1 MDVKMERN
9 IYFPRMNNE
18 EYWNR
23 RLGTIV
29 STDAAGAQVDI
40 NIMDDTYGVL
50 HNNGDGVN
58 DGRAGFLL
66 LCGAIVLFM
75 SLPGLALYYSG
86 MVRVQNVLATVMQT
100 FSIVCLITVLWLCF
114 GYTLAFAPIG
124 AKSSFQHDNPFF
136 GGGERLFLQGMTIHT
151 KHTLASTVPET
162 IFCFYQLT
170 FAVITAALICG
181 SFADR
186 MKFGPMLIFM
196 GLWHI
201 VVYCPIAHSVWHQ
214 QGFLFQAGALDF
226 AGGNVVHIASG
237 VSGLVSSI
245 VIGNRRGFGKQ
256 RFEPHNILLTFMGTC
271 MLWVGWMGFNA
282 GSGISG
288 NFDMTL
294 AGNACLTTQIS
305 AATGAM
311 SWMLLE
317 WAIRKQPSVLGMVNG
332 AVAGLVVITPGA
344 GFVDMTGAFIIG
356 LVGGPLCYLGAQVK
370 HYIGI
375 DDALD
380 AFGVHAVGGI
390 IGGIAVG
397 FFANPINYSLGK
409 GVYYFGV
416 KDGGH
421 QLAMQLYAII
431 TSILW
436 SGGITFILLKA
447 IDLTIGLR
455 VAAEDEDAGLDV
467 SIHGETIDVHSA
479 DRVAK
484 VKEQELDSKWAEARV
499 RDELNDSTS
508 GKVVP
513 NDAP

>member
-1 MDVKMERN
+1 MAFVSPDK
-9 IYFPRMNNE
+9 YFPRMNNE
-18 EYWNR
+18 QFHSQFHRN
-23 RLGTIV
+23 LL
-29 STDAAGAQVDI
+29 DDGAT
-40 NIMDDTYGVL
+40 IMDDTYGVL
-50 HNNGDGVN
+50 HNAGDANN
-58 DGRAGFLL
+58 DGRAGFLI

-100 FSIVCLITVLWLCF
+100 LSIVCLITVLWLCF
-114 GYTLAFAPIG
+114 GYSISFAPVNYHEPKL
-124 AKSSFQHDNPFF
+124 AKNPFF
-136 GGGERLFLQGMTIHT
+136 GGGERLWLQGMTIHT
-151 KHTLASTVPET
+151 RHTLCSTVPET

-196 GLWHI
+196 GLWHLI
-201 VVYCPIAHSVWHQ
+201 VYCPIAHSVWHQ

-288 NFDMTL
+288 NFDMSL
-294 AGNACLTTQIS
+294 AGNACLATQIS
-305 AATGAM
+305 ASTGALM
-311 SWMLLE
+311 WMFVE
-317 WAIRKQPSVLGMVNG
+317 WAVRKQPSVLGMVNG
-332 AVAGLVVITPGA
+332 AVAGLVCITPGC

-356 LVGGPLCYLGAQVK
+356 LVGGPLCYFGAQIK
-370 HYIGI
+370 HWIGI

-390 IGGIAVG
+390 VGGIAVG
-397 FFANPINYSLGK
+397 FFANPLNYSLGK
-409 GVYYFGV
+409 GVYYVGMEE
-416 KDGGH
+416 GGH

-431 TSILW
+431 CSVLW
-436 SGGITFILLKA
+436 AGGISFILLKG
-447 IDLTIGLR
+447 IDMTIGLR
-455 VAAEDEDAGLDV
+455 VAADEEDAGLDV
-467 SIHGETIDVHSA
+467 SIHGETIDGTSA
-479 DRVAK
+479 DKLSRVQEK
-484 VKEQELDSKWAEARV
+484 ELDSKWASARTK
-499 RDELNDSTS
+499 DELDSSTN
-508 GKVVP
+508 GRVVP
-513 NDAP
+513 LEKAEP